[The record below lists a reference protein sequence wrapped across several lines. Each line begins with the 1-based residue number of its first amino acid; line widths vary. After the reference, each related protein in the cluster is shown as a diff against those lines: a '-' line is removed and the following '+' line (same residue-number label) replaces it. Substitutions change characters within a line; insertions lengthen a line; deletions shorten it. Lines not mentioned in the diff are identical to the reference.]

1 MAMNKTE
8 TSLFIK
14 DNTNYFGPFV
24 AITILFFLWGI
35 AHGMLDTLDK
45 NFQLMLHL
53 KKWQSSFIQF
63 SLYGAYFAMAIP
75 AGMFMR
81 KYGYKKGI
89 IFGLLLFASGA
100 LIASATASLQSF
112 ILFLICLLIV
122 GAGLATLETAA
133 NPYTTKL
140 GPPETAERRI
150 NFSQSFNGL
159 AWVIG
164 PLIALYIYGNE
175 NHAEGKKMISII
187 LPFAIIGFV
196 VLLVAFVF
204 TRLKLPEITEE
215 DENMAHGAIV
225 PASEPGTQIT
235 DATDPRYISR
245 KPLWKNRHFKL
256 GFAAQACYVAAQTG
270 VFSFLINFVTDPN
283 MDPHFE
289 VKNAPYFLS
298 FGFLLFMIGRI
309 SGSALMK
316 YFKPTRML
324 ALYSLIICILL
335 PIVAAELG
343 WLSLIALY
351 GVFFFMSIMFP
362 TIFALAI
369 KSLGSQT
376 KRGASFLV
384 MAVAGGAVF
393 PPLMGA
399 VADSYGMSLGFL
411 VPIPLFAFI
420 VYYAVN
426 GYRINAG
433 NKYDNTDIR
442 TVNVENAIVK

>member
-1 MAMNKTE
+1 MEKAK
-8 TSLFIK
+8 TSLFVK
-14 DNTNYFGPFV
+14 NGVNYFGPFV
-24 AITILFFLWGI
+24 AITTLFFLWGI

-53 KKWQSSFIQF
+53 EKWQSSFIQF
-63 SLYGAYFAMAIP
+63 SLYGAYFGMAIP
-75 AGMFMR
+75 AGLFI
-81 KYGYKKGI
+81 KKHGYKKGI
-89 IFGLLLFASGA
+89 ILGLLLFSAGA
-100 LIASATASLQSF
+100 LIASGTAPLQSF
-112 ILFLICLLIV
+112 ILFLICLLII

-175 NHAEGKKMISII
+175 SHVEGQKMISIV
-187 LPFAIIGFV
+187 LPFAIIGLV
-196 VLLVAFVF
+196 VLLVALVF
-204 TRLKLPEITEE
+204 TRIRLPEITEE
-215 DENMAHGAIV
+215 DENVAHGGVAV
-225 PASEPGTQIT
+225 ASEPVNEIT
-235 DATDPRYISR
+235 DVTDPRYIT
-245 KPLWKNRHFKL
+245 KNPLWQNKHFKL

-270 VFSFLINFVTDPN
+270 VFSFLINFVTDHD
-283 MDPHFE
+283 MHPHFE

-324 ALYSLIICILL
+324 ALYSLLVCLLL
-335 PIVAAELG
+335 PVVATEFG
-343 WLSLIALY
+343 WISLIALY

-376 KRGASFLV
+376 KKGASFLV
-384 MAVAGGAVF
+384 MAVAGGAIF

-399 VADSYGMSLGFL
+399 VADAYGMSLGFL

-420 VYYAVN
+420 LYYAVK
-426 GYRINAG
+426 GYKIEAENSYG
-433 NKYDNTDIR
+433 GQK
-442 TVNVENAIVK
+442 VEELLK

>member
-1 MAMNKTE
+1 MNKPKK
-8 TSLFIK
+8 SLFIK
-14 DNTNYFGPFV
+14 NGVNYFGPFV

-53 KKWQSSFIQF
+53 EKWQSSFIQF
-63 SLYGAYFAMAIP
+63 SLYSAYFGMAIP
-75 AGMFMR
+75 AGLFM
-81 KYGYKKGI
+81 KKHGYKKGI
-89 IFGLLLFASGA
+89 IFGLILFASGA
-100 LIASATASLQSF
+100 LIAAGTAPLQSF
-112 ILFLICLLIV
+112 ILFLICLLII

-175 NHAEGKKMISII
+175 NHTEGKKMISII
-187 LPFAIIGFV
+187 LPFAIIGLV
-196 VLLVAFVF
+196 VLAVALVF
-204 TRLKLPEITEE
+204 TRLRLPEITEE

-225 PASEPGTQIT
+225 PASEPGDIIT
-235 DATDPRYISR
+235 DVTDPGYISK
-245 KPLWKNRHFKL
+245 KPLWQNKHFKL
-256 GFAAQACYVAAQTG
+256 GIAAQACYVAAQTG
-270 VFSFLINFVTDPN
+270 VFSFLINFVTDHD
-283 MDPHFE
+283 MHPHFE
-289 VKNAPYFLS
+289 VKDAPYFLS

-324 ALYSLIICILL
+324 ALYSLIVCLLL
-335 PIVAAELG
+335 PVVSLEFG
-343 WLSLIALY
+343 WTSLVALY
-351 GVFFFMSIMFP
+351 GVFFFMSLMFP

-369 KSLGSQT
+369 KSLGNHT
-376 KRGASFLV
+376 KEGASFLV
-384 MAVAGGAVF
+384 MAVAGGAIF

-399 VADSYGMSLGFL
+399 VADAYGMSLGFL

-420 VYYAVN
+420 LYYAVKGHKIEADN
-426 GYRINAG
+426 N
-433 NKYDNTDIR
+433 YDGQK
-442 TVNVENAIVK
+442 VKELLKSKNVAIK

>member
-1 MAMNKTE
+1 MKKKEA
-8 TSLFIK
+8 SLFVK
-14 DNTNYFGPFV
+14 GSVNYFGPFV
-24 AITILFFLWGI
+24 AITTLFFLWGI

-45 NFQLMLHL
+45 NFQVMLHL

-63 SLYGAYFAMAIP
+63 SLYGAYFGMAIP
-75 AGMFMR
+75 AGLFMK

-89 IFGLLLFASGA
+89 IFGLLLFAAGA
-100 LIASATASLQSF
+100 LIASGTAPLQSF
-112 ILFLICLLIV
+112 ILFLICLLII

-175 NHAEGKKMISII
+175 SHVEGKKMISIV
-187 LPFAIIGFV
+187 LPFAIIGLV
-196 VLLVAFVF
+196 VLAVAFVF
-204 TRLKLPEITEE
+204 MRLRLPEITEE
-215 DENMAHGAIV
+215 DENMAHGAVV
-225 PASEPGTQIT
+225 PAAEPGDVIT
-235 DATDPRYISR
+235 DVTNPEYISR
-245 KPLWKNRHFKL
+245 KPLWQNRHFKL

-270 VFSFLINFVTDPN
+270 VFSFLINFVTDHD
-283 MDPHFE
+283 MDPHFP
-289 VKNAPYFLS
+289 VKDAPYFLS

-316 YFKPTRML
+316 YFRPARML
-324 ALYSLIICILL
+324 ALYSLMACVLL

-351 GVFFFMSIMFP
+351 GVFFFMSLMFP

-369 KSLGSQT
+369 KSLGSLT

-399 VADSYGMSLGFL
+399 VADTYGMASGFL

-420 VYYAVN
+420 LYYALKEHKIEADQAYN
-426 GYRINAG
+426 GTKSRVLSI
-433 NKYDNTDIR
+433 K
-442 TVNVENAIVK
+442 NVAVK